1 MPPLQWNPFGAA
13 SSDDDDDVNDNCGAS
28 CGRIGCTSIVDD
40 FTNALND
47 IALPFA
53 SQSREGSLFGL
64 SKYLLKWQQL
74 NAYEMVITHTPHCA
88 AEGSAA
94 TYCRSFILLI
104 APVGERH
111 WARFIKQLNRKSSQ
125 LSWAQLTFAVLVAR
139 LNWRCRCV
147 CHFYNKLWP
156 IELSLAREKEERKPT
171 VWQFLASLDGIIVA
185 GISCV
190 HFWRSR
196 ERERATPADAQL
208 RLIAFLALNQLSSN
222 KSPSQGARL

>member
-1 MPPLQWNPFGAA
+1 MPRLQWNPFGAA
-13 SSDDDDDVNDNCGAS
+13 SSGDDDVNDNCGAS

-53 SQSREGSLFGL
+53 RQSVRRGREEGLFGL

-111 WARFIKQLNRKSSQ
+111 WARFIKQLDRKS
-125 LSWAQLTFAVLVAR
+125 AQLTFAVLVAR

-156 IELSLAREKEERKPT
+156 IELSLANVKERKPT
-171 VWQFLASLDGIIVA
+171 VWQFLASLDGVIVA

-196 ERERATPADAQL
+196 ERERERATPADA
-208 RLIAFLALNQLSSN
+208 
-222 KSPSQGARL
+222 

>member
-1 MPPLQWNPFGAA
+1 MHFLCLAYNEIHLAPPAATTSTTTAALLAGVSGVRVLLMILQMRLMTLRCHLPG
-13 SSDDDDDVNDNCGAS
+13 SQ
-28 CGRIGCTSIVDD
+28 GRKRC
-40 FTNALND
+40 
-47 IALPFA
+47 
-53 SQSREGSLFGL
+53 LFGL

-111 WARFIKQLNRKSSQ
+111 WARFIKQLDRKSSQ

-156 IELSLAREKEERKPT
+156 IELSLSREKEERKPT
-171 VWQFLASLDGIIVA
+171 VWQFLASLDGVIVA

-196 ERERATPADAQL
+196 ERESDLCWRSTAANSISGT
-208 RLIAFLALNQLSSN
+208 
-222 KSPSQGARL
+222 KSA